1 VSVRKGTAAPLLVVL
16 VSAVTGGWLLQ
27 RGVDRSENVY
37 TKVRVFQEVV
47 DRVETSYVDSVDA
60 SKLYDSAIDGMI
72 QDLHDPYSVFLPA
85 SQYEDLRIRTEGNY
99 GGVGLEVIKRN
110 GHVTVVSP
118 IPGTPGARAGI
129 RGGDQFDSV
138 DGKDVS
144 DLDTDAVVDL
154 LRGDPGTEVH
164 VKMLRPGVDEPI
176 PFTLKR
182 ASIQLKAVPFA
193 LMLKDGASSGGGH
206 IGYVPFQI
214 VRETSSKEIRA
225 AVDSLKRS
233 GDLQGLILDLRDN
246 PGGLLDEGVAVS
258 DLFLDKGDG
267 IVETRGRNPN
277 QNEKYVAQNA
287 DQYPGLP
294 IVILVDGGS
303 ASAAEIISG
312 ALQDNDRAVL
322 VGESTYGKGVVQ
334 SLYQLSGGNV
344 LKLTTA
350 RWYTPV
356 GRSIQKPDSQR
367 VAQERSHDLTL
378 SGQIAEDRDI
388 EGRPTYKSKDGRTL
402 YGGGGIPPDV
412 YVAPDVLSASE
423 ERGVRGLYRQAGP
436 FNVALFNYA
445 VRYVQNHPGLKEGFR
460 LSDAD
465 LEHFYKALP
474 EWDVQV
480 DHADFDAA
488 RRFVRYHLE
497 REIALQAWGQK
508 GEFEQMRR
516 YDQPL
521 SRALDLLHGV
531 TDPAGLVRKASAEDG
546 NRAAGS

>member
-1 VSVRKGTAAPLLVVL
+1 MSVRKGTAAPLLVVL

-47 DRVETSYVDSVDA
+47 DRVESSYVDSVDA

-85 SQYEDLRIRTEGNY
+85 SEYEDLRIRTEGNY

-110 GHVTVVSP
+110 GHVTVVGP

-129 RGGDQFDSV
+129 RAGDQFYSV
-138 DGKDVS
+138 NGKDVTN
-144 DLDTDAVVDL
+144 LDTDGVVDL
-154 LRGDPGTEVH
+154 LRGQPGTEVN
-164 VKMLRPGVDEPI
+164 VKMLRPGVEDPI

-182 ASIQLKAVPFA
+182 AAIQLKAVPFA
-193 LMLKDGASSGGGH
+193 LMLKDGSSSGSGH
-206 IGYVPFQI
+206 IGYVPFQT

-233 GDLQGLILDLRDN
+233 GGLQGLILDLRNN

-258 DLFLDKGDG
+258 DLFLDQGDG

-277 QNEKYVAQNA
+277 QNEKYVAQHP

-294 IVILVDGGS
+294 VVVLVDGGS

-423 ERGVRGLYRQAGP
+423 EQGVRGLYRQAGQ

-465 LEHFYKALP
+465 LERFYKALP
-474 EWDVQV
+474 EWDVHV
-480 DHADFDAA
+480 DRSDFRAA
-488 RRFVRYHLE
+488 RRFVSYHLE
-497 REIALQAWGQK
+497 REIALQAWGQE

-516 YDQPL
+516 YDKAL
-521 SRALDLLHGV
+521 VRALDLLHGV
-531 TDPAGLVRKASAEDG
+531 TDPAALVRKASTEDG